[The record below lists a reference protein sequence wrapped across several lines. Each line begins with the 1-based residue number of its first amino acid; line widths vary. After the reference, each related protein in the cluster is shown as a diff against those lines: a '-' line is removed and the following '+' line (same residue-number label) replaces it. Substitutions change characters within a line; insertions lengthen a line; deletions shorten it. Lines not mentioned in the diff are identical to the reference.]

1 MSHFD
6 QIDRDPSVLQIQSAL
21 FDYVQTVGTAR
32 DQGYID
38 DQVKTLRSAYL
49 AASIPAVK
57 GYLQRLV
64 RNGWRCLLMRRDCTH
79 CS

>member
-6 QIDRDPSVLQIQSAL
+6 QIDRDPSVRQIQSAL
-21 FDYVQTVGTAR
+21 FDYVQSAGPAR

-38 DQVKTLRSAYL
+38 DQVKALRSAYI
-49 AASIPAVK
+49 AASIPALK
-57 GYLQRLV
+57 GYLRRVV
-64 RNGWRCLLMRRDCTH
+64 RDGWRCLLMRRDCTH